1 MWRLRRLAE
10 QLEASSCM
18 SVAGGPPSSLLLHQH
33 DDGSLATE
41 DLERLEQL
49 EAAAVA
55 RQDYR
60 QAAWLHSTVKALR
73 PRPSAWTPDQ
83 CMPLDLPAQVDFF
96 LRNGF
101 VLVDRVLGPEQ
112 LHRAREAWNT
122 ARIPI
127 QRDWE
132 ARGQPDGYFD
142 IPNLLELDDV
152 FVDMVD
158 SPALLPLMSCVT
170 GFADRQDSGA
180 VNGSTRVSKMTG
192 RVVPSSSDAP
202 SYTWWHN
209 DVSAL

>member
-1 MWRLRRLAE
+1 MPL
-10 QLEASSCM
+10 Q
-18 SVAGGPPSSLLLHQH
+18 QD
-33 DDGSLATE
+33 DDGGVATE
-41 DLERLEQL
+41 DLEHLEQL
-49 EAAAVA
+49 KVTAVA

-60 QAAWLHSTVKALR
+60 QAAWLHSTVEALR
-73 PRPSAWTPDQ
+73 RRPSIWTREQ
-83 CMPLDLPAQVDFF
+83 CMPVDLCAQVDFF

-101 VLVDRVLGPEQ
+101 VLVDSVLGPEQ
-112 LHRAREAWNT
+112 LDRAREAWNT
-122 ARIPI
+122 AQVPI

-132 ARGQPDGYFD
+132 ARGRPDGYFD

-158 SPALLPLMSCVT
+158 SPALLPLMSRVT
-170 GFADRQDSGA
+170 GFDDRQDSGP

-209 DVSAL
+209 DVSAFCRDL